1 MHNKINVIQRVKIVN
16 VKLWNVRQEKEI
28 STIGKTMKWYLGKTG
43 RGSEWG
49 TIVKV
54 YSPRRRSWC
63 CMSMYFLKVPK
74 ICLKKLFIIAMKQ
87 GLLGWTES
95 MNHTAIQEF
104 RTYNFQGFCASHHIH
119 ISHTQPSDR
128 CAMSLFFTNEETNR
142 QWCWVGCSDSRR

>member
-1 MHNKINVIQRVKIVN
+1 MD
-16 VKLWNVRQEKEI
+16 VRQEKEI
-28 STIGKTMKWYLGKTG
+28 SAIGKTMKWYLGKTG

-54 YSPRRRSWC
+54 YGLRRRSWC
-63 CMSMYFLKVPK
+63 CKSVFFLKVPK

-95 MNHTAIQEF
+95 MNHTAIHEF
-104 RTYNFQGFCASHHIH
+104 RTYNFQGFCALRHIH
-119 ISHTQPSDR
+119 ISHTQPSDI
-128 CAMSLFFTNEETNR
+128 CAVSLFFTNEETSR